1 MIPPRPHI
9 AAMAPYALARMEAP
23 QGKPLI
29 SLAQNESVRPP
40 APAVMHAVSEAM
52 AGAANYPD
60 PDWTRLR
67 GALAEI
73 HNIDPAQILCGAGSL
88 DLIACL
94 TRVYAGPDR
103 SVLAPAHAYPFFR
116 TAAQMS
122 QARFDTA
129 AEDHHT
135 VSVDNLLDA
144 VRPDTGLVFVA
155 NPGNP
160 TGTRLPASEIRR
172 LRDGL
177 LGDILLVVDEAYGEF
192 ADGLDPP
199 VFDLVDRG
207 DTIVLR
213 TFSKAYGLAG
223 ARVGWGLFPAEIALQ
238 VRKVMNP
245 NNLPST
251 AQAAAE
257 AALHDQA
264 YMRETCALIDATK
277 DRAVR
282 RLRAAGIN
290 TRNSFANFLLL
301 DFGDTD
307 TAQAA
312 DQVLRAQ
319 GIFLRA
325 QSGAGLPQC
334 LRMTIG
340 PSDHVDTAVTALE
353 HWAQEVVT

>member
-1 MIPPRPHI
+1 MIPPRAHI
-9 AAMAPYALARMEAP
+9 SAMAPYALARMGAP
-23 QGKPLI
+23 AGKPII
-29 SLAQNESVRPP
+29 SLAQNESFRPP

-67 GALAEI
+67 EVLAEI
-73 HNIDPAQILCGAGSL
+73 HDIDPTQILCGAGSL
-88 DLIACL
+88 DLIGCL
-94 TRVYAGPDR
+94 TRTYAGPDR
-103 SVLAPAHAYPFFR
+103 AVLAPAHAYPFSR

-122 QARFDTA
+122 EARFDTA

-135 VSVDNLLDA
+135 ASVDNLLGA
-144 VRPDTGLVFVA
+144 VQPDTGLVFIA

-160 TGTRLPASEIRR
+160 TGTRIPTSEIRR

-177 LGDILLVVDEAYGEF
+177 RGDILLVVDEAYGEF
-192 ADGLDPP
+192 ADPLGER

-223 ARVGWGLFPAEIALQ
+223 ARVGWGLFPAEIAGQ

-257 AALHDQA
+257 AALQDQT

-277 DRAVR
+277 DRAAQ
-282 RLRAAGIN
+282 RLREAGIK
-290 TRNSFANFLLL
+290 TQDSFANFLLL
-301 DFGDTD
+301 DFGSTD
-307 TAQAA
+307 AAQAA
-312 DQVLRAQ
+312 DAALRAQ
-319 GIFLRA
+319 GIFLRT
-325 QSGAGLPQC
+325 QSGAGLPHC

-340 PSDHVDTAVTALE
+340 PADHVDMAVTTLE
-353 HWAQEVVT
+353 YWMQEVMT